1 MPLKAIFTSSPER
14 HWTTELSEKFLLAV
28 IGIAT
33 LVAAGQ
39 HIWLMIGQ
47 QTVLLADLF
56 LLFIFAEVI
65 GMVGAF
71 YTSHRI
77 PVTLPIII
85 AMTALCRLIVLHS
98 KEMEP
103 LTLLA
108 EAFAILILAGASY
121 LMSLKDKLSLEKTIL
136 RKEAL
141 RSGTVPTDA

>member
-1 MPLKAIFTSSPER
+1 VPLKAIFTSSPER
-14 HWTTELSEKFLLAV
+14 HWTTEVSEKFLLAV

>member
-1 MPLKAIFTSSPER
+1 VLLKAIFTSSPER
-14 HWTTELSEKFLLAV
+14 HWTTEVSEKLLLAV

-33 LVAAGQ
+33 LLAAGQ

>member
-1 MPLKAIFTSSPER
+1 MALKTIFSSSSER

-39 HIWLMIGQ
+39 HIWLMIEQ

-121 LMSLKDKLSLEKTIL
+121 LMSLKDKLSLEKTML